1 MKDDGTED
9 PKKGTQLLDIYALEI
24 QMYTEQRNNKKL
36 KQLYQKALSVKS
48 AIPHPRIM
56 GIVREC
62 GGKMHMAD
70 QVWADA
76 ATDFFEVRVSRGVA
90 VLREMQGWRQ
100 DAHDRKGVGCV
111 SDRLLSSWQR
121 GCCRCG

>member
-9 PKKGTQLLDIYALEI
+9 PKKGTQLLDIYALES

-56 GIVREC
+56 G
-62 GGKMHMAD
+62 
-70 QVWADA
+70 
-76 ATDFFEVRVSRGVA
+76 EV
-90 VLREMQGWRQ
+90 Q
-100 DAHDRKGVGCV
+100 
-111 SDRLLSSWQR
+111 
-121 GCCRCG
+121 